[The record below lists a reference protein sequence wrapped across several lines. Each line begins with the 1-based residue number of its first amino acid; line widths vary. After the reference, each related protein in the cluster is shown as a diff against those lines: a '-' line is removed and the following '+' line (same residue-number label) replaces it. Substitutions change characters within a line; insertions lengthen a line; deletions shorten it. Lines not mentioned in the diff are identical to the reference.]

1 MADKQIS
8 SLPAATSVDDAS
20 LFVVEQ
26 QGAAMSASG
35 ALWKGYAIQAVQPY
49 INQAQTAATAAAA
62 AAEQAETSATAAAG
76 SASDAQTAK
85 TAAETAQTAAETA
98 QAAAETA
105 RDSAESSATAA
116 ASSATAAAGSA
127 TAAAE
132 DASDAADS
140 ATAAADSADDA
151 AASAE
156 LAEQSAISAA
166 KSAASAEQYS
176 GKPPQIINDNWWIW
190 NAATGEY
197 EDTGERATIMYATFA
212 IDPDTGLLTMYA
224 PDEYAGPMFSIN
236 ANGYLEV
243 TVNG

>member
-49 INQAQTAATAAAA
+49 VNQVQEAADDAEA
-62 AAEQAETSATAAAG
+62 AAEKAAASATEASTAASG
-76 SASDAQTAK
+76 AQSAK
-85 TAAETAQTAAETA
+85 TAAEAAKTAAETA
-98 QAAAETA
+98 QAAAEA
-105 RDSAESSATAA
+105 AKGSAEA
-116 ASSATAAAGSA
+116 SATAAAGSA
-127 TAAAE
+127 TAAAGSAE
-132 DASDAADS
+132 AAAGDAADAAGS
-140 ATAAADSADDA
+140 ATAAAGSADDA

-156 LAEQSAISAA
+156 QAEQSATSAA
-166 KSAASAEQYS
+166 GSAATAGQYS
-176 GKPPQIINDNWWIW
+176 GKPPQIINDNWWVW
-190 NAATGEY
+190 NATTGEY

-212 IDPDTGLLTMYA
+212 IDPHTGILTMYA
-224 PDEYAGPMFSIN
+224 PDEYNAPVFSIN

-243 TVNG
+243 SVNG